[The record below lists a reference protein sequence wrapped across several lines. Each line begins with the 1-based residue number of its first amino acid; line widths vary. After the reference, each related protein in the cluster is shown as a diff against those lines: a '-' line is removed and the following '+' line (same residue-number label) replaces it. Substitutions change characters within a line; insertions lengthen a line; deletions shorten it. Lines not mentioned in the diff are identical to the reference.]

1 MNDQHEDDL
10 PTKLPFPGGPVELT
24 ADFAAPA
31 PPEPRS
37 TTEPELIGKVLK
49 RVLGEL
55 QDLED
60 FTDSRGEWF
69 ARMRTA
75 MRELRAAEKA
85 TRPPVFEPVRAE
97 RAYLD
102 VL

>member
-1 MNDQHEDDL
+1 MNREHEDDL
-10 PTKLPFPGGPVELT
+10 PTKLPFPGGMVEIT
-24 ADFAAPA
+24 AAPA
-31 PPEPRS
+31 APEPRS
-37 TTEPELIGKVLK
+37 TTEPELVGKVLK

-60 FTDSRGEWF
+60 FTESRGEWF

-75 MRELRAAEKA
+75 MRELRAAEKSVRA
-85 TRPPVFEPVRAE
+85 PVFEPVRAE
-97 RAYLD
+97 LAYLE